1 MTSRRFPTTTTHNP
15 GRLSVRAAMMRSI
28 EQLASRKVSYCARL
42 RF

>member
-1 MTSRRFPTTTTHNP
+1 MVCRRFPTTTPHNVSQ
-15 GRLSVRAAMMRSI
+15 LSVRAGMMRSI

>member
-1 MTSRRFPTTTTHNP
+1 MSSRRFPTTTTRTLGP
-15 GRLSVRAAMMRSI
+15 LSVRAAMMRSI

>member
-1 MTSRRFPTTTTHNP
+1 MICRRFPTTTTHNL
-15 GRLSVRAAMMRSI
+15 GRLSVRTTMMRSI